1 MIMEEKRLRDMIE
14 RFFNA
19 ELTAEEELTLCRFL
33 YANEVPAELR
43 KDKEAIIALCGMY
56 EEIALPEGAA
66 ERLEAMLDGL
76 EADAKGVPVTTAAGL
91 SVQRSIFHALW
102 SKYILRAACAA
113 AVVVAVFLAIPYGD
127 DKHTD
132 EGTTLAMVDDVDK
145 DTFDNPEEAMQCF
158 MEVYNDIMLAMNT
171 ARDNTHEVHQ
181 ALTQSVMINLN
192 LFKLEPTKNREL

>member
-1 MIMEEKRLRDMIE
+1 MEEKRLRDMIE

-66 ERLEAMLDGL
+66 ERLESMLDEL

-91 SVQRSIFHALW
+91 SVQRCIFHALW
-102 SKYILRAACAA
+102 SKYLLRVACAA

>member
-1 MIMEEKRLRDMIE
+1 MEEKRLRDMIE

-19 ELTAEEELTLCRFL
+19 ELTAEEELTLCCYL
-33 YANEVPAELR
+33 YANDVPVELCTDREV
-43 KDKEAIIALCGMY
+43 IIALCGTL
-56 EEIALPEGAA
+56 EETALPEGAT

-91 SVQRSIFHALW
+91 SVQRCIFHALW
-102 SKYILRAACAA
+102 SKYLLRVACAA

>member
-1 MIMEEKRLRDMIE
+1 MEEKRLRDMIE

-33 YANEVPAELR
+33 YANDVPVELCTDREV
-43 KDKEAIIALCGMY
+43 IIALCGTL
-56 EEIALPEGAA
+56 EEAALPEGAT

-91 SVQRSIFHALW
+91 SVQRCIFHALW
-102 SKYILRAACAA
+102 SKYLLRVACAA

>member
-1 MIMEEKRLRDMIE
+1 MEEKRLRDMIE

-19 ELTAEEELTLCRFL
+19 ELTAEEELTLCRYL
-33 YANEVPAELR
+33 YANDVPVELR
-43 KDKEAIIALCGMY
+43 TDREVIIALCGTL
-56 EEIALPEGAA
+56 EEAALPEGAT

-102 SKYILRAACAA
+102 SKYLLRAACAA

>member
-1 MIMEEKRLRDMIE
+1 MEEKRLRDMIE

-19 ELTAEEELTLCRFL
+19 ELTAEEELTLCRYL
-33 YANEVPAELR
+33 YANDVPVELCTDREV
-43 KDKEAIIALCGMY
+43 IIALCGTL
-56 EEIALPEGAA
+56 EEAALPEGAT

-91 SVQRSIFHALW
+91 SVQRCIFHALW
-102 SKYILRAACAA
+102 SKYLLRVACAA

>member
-1 MIMEEKRLRDMIE
+1 MEEKRLRDMIE

-19 ELTAEEELTLCRFL
+19 ELTAEEELTLCRYL
-33 YANEVPAELR
+33 YANDVPVELR
-43 KDKEAIIALCGMY
+43 TDREVIIVLCGTL
-56 EEIALPEGAA
+56 EEAALPEGAT

-76 EADAKGVPVTTAAGL
+76 EADAKGVPVTTVAGL

-102 SKYILRAACAA
+102 SKYLLRAACAA
-113 AVVVAVFLAIPYGD
+113 AVVVAVFLGIPYGD

>member
-1 MIMEEKRLRDMIE
+1 MEEKRLRDMIE

-19 ELTAEEELTLCRFL
+19 ELTTEEELTLCRYL
-33 YANEVPAELR
+33 YANDVPVELCTDREV
-43 KDKEAIIALCGMY
+43 IIALCGTL
-56 EEIALPEGAA
+56 EEAALPEGAT

-91 SVQRSIFHALW
+91 SVQRCIFHALW
-102 SKYILRAACAA
+102 SKYLLRVACAA

>member
-1 MIMEEKRLRDMIE
+1 MEEKRLRDMIE

-19 ELTAEEELTLCRFL
+19 ELTAEEELTLCRYL
-33 YANEVPAELR
+33 YANDVPVELR
-43 KDKEAIIALCGMY
+43 TDREVIIVLCGTL
-56 EEIALPEGAA
+56 EEAALPEGAT

-76 EADAKGVPVTTAAGL
+76 EADAKGVPVTTVAGL

-102 SKYILRAACAA
+102 SKYLLRAACAA